1 MGNLIGHNRKYVY
14 GCTGN
19 GSLLW
24 LKREGV
30 CAHLAESPRPCRLLS
45 CTLWETSPPI
55 AGVPAQIGAVVKRA
69 LTPGTFDPITVGH
82 LDVITRAAQL
92 VDEVIVAVA
101 VSAKK
106 KPLFS
111 LEERV
116 ALVKEATRDLPNVR
130 VEPFDELLVDFARRM
145 DAQAVVKGLRAITDF
160 EYEFQMTALNYQLD
174 KELETL
180 FIMSTPQHMYLSSSI
195 VREIA
200 SLGGDVSQFVSP
212 CVERALQRRY
222 AELAAAEEK

>member
-1 MGNLIGHNRKYVY
+1 M
-14 GCTGN
+14 
-19 GSLLW
+19 
-24 LKREGV
+24 
-30 CAHLAESPRPCRLLS
+30 
-45 CTLWETSPPI
+45 
-55 AGVPAQIGAVVKRA
+55 KRA

-92 VDEVIVAVA
+92 VDEVVVAVA

-106 KPLFS
+106 RPLLS
-111 LEERV
+111 LDERV
-116 ALVKEATRDLPNVR
+116 ALAREATAHLPNVT
-130 VEPFDELLVDFARRM
+130 VEPFDELLVDFAHRM
-145 DAQAVVKGLRAITDF
+145 GAQAVVKGLRAITDF

-212 CVERALQRRY
+212 CVEEALRRRY
-222 AELAAAEEK
+222 AELAAEK